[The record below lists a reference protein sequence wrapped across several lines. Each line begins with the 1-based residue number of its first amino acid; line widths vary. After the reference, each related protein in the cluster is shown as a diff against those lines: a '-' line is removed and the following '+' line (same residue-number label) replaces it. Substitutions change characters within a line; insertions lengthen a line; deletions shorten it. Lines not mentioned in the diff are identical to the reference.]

1 MSGVSAPKREI
12 GDAQFLS
19 LAIALDL
26 KVRYMYIAKRQ
37 KTHRIR
43 CF

>member
-1 MSGVSAPKREI
+1 MSGVSAPKRGI

-26 KVRYMYIAKRQ
+26 KVRYMYIARKDKR
-37 KTHRIR
+37 RAE
-43 CF
+43 